1 MSVRNTDGLI
11 RLGVWALPLAG
22 LIGLVSL
29 YGIFKLGPGSIV
41 ASSDNQAVVSSGYF
55 VSQFVGSAVALT
67 VLIFG
72 VMALYAYLV
81 NTGQKTLA
89 LGALVLSIVGIALD
103 LTEVGVYAYTVP
115 PSAARSSVV
124 IRRA

>member
-1 MSVRNTDGLI
+1 MSVRNSDGLI
-11 RLGVWALPLAG
+11 RLGVLALPLAALLG
-22 LIGLVSL
+22 LGGLYSGL
-29 YGIFKLGPGSIV
+29 KLGSGGII

-55 VSQFVGSAVALT
+55 WSQFVGSALALT

-81 NTGQKTLA
+81 NTGQKPLA